1 MNSEE
6 LNDRAKEIIQL
17 AAQGLPLEGN
27 YRMPDELLYYRAK
40 ELYDLHAKG
49 MITAIIGAERKQT
62 ILHEYFDDCKRDQMH
77 ADYNRQTA
85 ELFKGIEAAF
95 TDYMQDRTLENAD
108 NLCYAIHHVRP
119 NIGGK
124 NAR

>member
-17 AAQGLPLEGN
+17 AAQGLPLKGS

-62 ILHEYFDDCKRDQMH
+62 ILHEYFNDCKRDQMH

-85 ELFKGIEAAF
+85 ALFKGVEAAG
-95 TDYMQDRTLENAD
+95 TAYAKNRTLDNAD
-108 NLCYAIHHVRP
+108 SLYYALYHIRP
-119 NIGGK
+119 SVGGK
-124 NAR
+124 DG